1 MTRSHWAKAASC
13 AALLATPILLGAQKA
28 PKAEDLRGTWQLVVI
43 KNLKTGAVTQRNG
56 TEWMQFTKSHFSV
69 VGADNDRPKVNDV
82 RYDSLPAA
90 DKIHADY
97 SRVFKDNGDQVFVA
111 RAGTWRLSGSTLHET
126 PVMAIYAP
134 IIGVDLPLKIVRLD
148 NRNLVVQNANRPRT
162 TDVYELTYRRID

>member
-1 MTRSHWAKAASC
+1 MTGFDWLKAASC
-13 AALLATPILLGAQKA
+13 AALLATPILLGAQKG

-43 KNLKTGAVTQRNG
+43 KNLKTGEVTQRNG
-56 TEWMQFTKSHFSV
+56 TEWMQFTKSHFTV
-69 VGADNDRPKVNDV
+69 VGVNNDRPAVNDAK
-82 RYDSLPAA
+82 YDSLSAA

-148 NRNLVVQNANRPRT
+148 NRNLVVLNAGRPRSA
-162 TDVYELTYRRID
+162 DAYELTYRRID